1 MKKRV
6 GLILIC
12 FLFFISHGFSSKADE
27 VKLYAKS
34 AVLMD
39 ASTGRVLYGK
49 NENEILPMASTTK
62 IMTCILA
69 LEYGNEEDLVTFSKN
84 AASMPKVHLGAKQGE
99 QFYLKDLLFS
109 LMLESHNDSAVAIAE
124 HIGGSMEGFAEMMNQ
139 KARDLNCNAT
149 YFITPNGLDAVA
161 KVENADGTI
170 MEKCHSTTAV
180 DLAKIMRY
188 CLTES
193 DKKERFIEITST
205 KTHSFNGYYC
215 TNHNTLFQLMDGA
228 VSGKTGYT
236 SKAGYCYV
244 GAVEKE
250 GNLYIVAL
258 LACGWPNHKTYKWS
272 DMKALISYAVTNYKY
287 YIFPDTSELN
297 LPDRV
302 RVLNAR
308 TKELGD
314 SCTVGIKPVED
325 ESNIKGMLLSEN
337 DCVNVKVEFV
347 KVLYAP
353 VKEGE
358 MVGSVIYNVNDIPYK
373 IYHIM
378 TDEMVKE
385 RDYKWALQKII
396 ENFSLFCL
404 VNR

>member
-1 MKKRV
+1 MKKRI

-12 FLFFISHGFSSKADE
+12 VLIFISYGSSVKADE
-27 VKLYAKS
+27 MKLYAKS

-39 ASTGRVLYGK
+39 ASNGRVLYGK
-49 NENEILPMASTTK
+49 NENDILPMASTTK

-69 LEYGNEEDLVTFSKN
+69 LEYGNEDDLVTISKN

-124 HIGGSMEGFAEMMNQ
+124 HIGGSVEGFAEMMNQ
-139 KARDLNCNAT
+139 KARDINCNDT
-149 YFITPNGLDAVA
+149 YFITPNGLDAIAMVQ
-161 KVENADGTI
+161 NADGTI
-170 MEKCHSTTAV
+170 MEKHHSTTAT

-188 CLTES
+188 CLTKS

-205 KTHSFNGYYC
+205 KTHSFSGYYC

-244 GAVEKE
+244 GAVEKD

-272 DMKALISYAVTNYKY
+272 DMRALISYAIANYKY
-287 YIFPDTSELN
+287 YIFPDTTELN
-297 LPDRV
+297 LPEQV
-302 RVLNAR
+302 RVLNAQ
-308 TKELGD
+308 TKKLGD
-314 SCTVGIKPVED
+314 VCTVGLKLVED
-325 ESNIKGMLLSEN
+325 GSNIKGMLLSKT
-337 DCVNVKVEFV
+337 DCVNVKVEFA

-353 VKEGE
+353 IKEGE
-358 MVGSVIYNVNDIPYK
+358 VVGCIVYSVNDIPYK

-378 TDEMVKE
+378 TDEKVKE
-385 RDYKWALQKII
+385 REYKWALQKII